1 MNRTTVVL
9 YARTSTDEQVNGMDA
24 QVERLTR
31 YADDHGWPLGQVARV
46 ETEHAS
52 GKSLARRPILQNV
65 LTRMDKAGSDGVLV
79 VTKLDRLARSTL
91 DFASIIRRA
100 ERKGWQLVVLD
111 LGLDMTTPMGRFAA
125 NVAAAV
131 AELERALIAD
141 RTRDGLAV
149 VKARGTTKTGKPAV
163 FGHPSRVPTDVRARI
178 VRDRDAGMSW
188 RAVADGLN
196 RDRIASPGASS
207 PAGHN
212 RTSTRWHANAA
223 RRIHELTT
231 KERAS

>member
-1 MNRTTVVL
+1 MPTVML
-9 YARTSTDEQVNGMDA
+9 YARTSTDEQINGMDA

-31 YADDHGWPLGQVARV
+31 FADDHGWPFGSVARV

-65 LTRMDKAGSDGVLV
+65 LTRMDNAGVEGVLV

-91 DFASIIRRA
+91 DFASIVRRA

-188 RAVADGLN
+188 RAIADALN
-196 RDRIASPGASS
+196 RDSIASPGASS

-212 RTSTRWHANAA
+212 RTRTQWHANAA
-223 RRIHELTT
+223 RRIYELTT
-231 KERAS
+231 KEAV

>member
-1 MNRTTVVL
+1 M
-9 YARTSTDEQVNGMDA
+9 AA
-24 QVERLTR
+24 
-31 YADDHGWPLGQVARV
+31 ARV
-46 ETEHAS
+46 PARGRYSTLRGMCPDGAS
-52 GKSLARRPILQNV
+52 CRHL
-65 LTRMDKAGSDGVLV
+65 RMDKAGSDGVLV

-91 DFASIIRRA
+91 DFASIVRRA

-131 AELERALIAD
+131 AELERELIAD

-178 VRDRDAGMSW
+178 VRERDEGGTSW
-188 RAVADGLN
+188 RAIADALN
-196 RDRIASPGASS
+196 RDGIASPGASS

-212 RTSTRWHANAA
+212 RTDTRWHANAA
-223 RRIHELTT
+223 RRIYDLTAT
-231 KERAS
+231 KVAQGNIRTQTMRAFGENEMSRIISG

>member
-1 MNRTTVVL
+1 MKTVVL
-9 YARTSTDEQVNGMDA
+9 YARTSTDEQINGMDA

-31 YADDHGWPLGQVARV
+31 FADDHDWPIGQVARV

-65 LTRMDKAGSDGVLV
+65 LIRMDKAGSDGVLV

-131 AELERALIAD
+131 AELERELIAD

-163 FGHPSRVPTDVRARI
+163 FGHPSRVPTDVRTRI
-178 VRDRDAGMSW
+178 VRDRDAGMMSW
-188 RAVADGLN
+188 RAIADALN
-196 RDRIASPGASS
+196 RDGIASPGASS

-212 RTSTRWHANAA
+212 RTDTRWHANAA
-223 RRIHELTT
+223 RRLYDLTM
-231 KERAS
+231 KEAS